1 MSIHRG
7 RKKGG
12 GGMSTHGEGGRGAGM
27 GGKGI
32 NNREDPG
39 GERVAVAKKKLTMG
53 VVIYDIDVPIH
64 C

>member
-1 MSIHRG
+1 MVR
-7 RKKGG
+7 
-12 GGMSTHGEGGRGAGM
+12 GGRGAGM

>member
-1 MSIHRG
+1 
-7 RKKGG
+7 
-12 GGMSTHGEGGRGAGM
+12 M

-39 GERVAVAKKKLTMG
+39 GERVGVAKKKLTMG